1 MILVDT
7 SVWVD
12 YFNGNGNKHTNAL
25 DAALVEGVVAI
36 GDLILL
42 EILQG
47 FKIDKDYQRAKTAL
61 STLDRYEMLGHNMV
75 EKCADNYRALRE
87 KGITIRRTTDVIIAT
102 FCIEN
107 KLPLLFADRDFIPFV
122 EKLGLKSALDQVL
135 TRRDRRINPGPSVR
149 GDHAR
154 GLLG

>member
-7 SVWVD
+7 GVWID
-12 YFNGNGNKHTNAL
+12 YFNGIDSKHTDSL
-25 DAALVEGVVAI
+25 DSALVEGTVVV

-47 FKIDKDYQRAKTAL
+47 FRQDKDYQSAKIKL
-61 STLDRYEMLGHNMV
+61 GLLEQFEMFGHGMV
-75 EKCADNYRALRE
+75 VKCATHYRSLRK

-107 KLPLLFADRDFIPFV
+107 KIPLLFQDRDFTPFV
-122 EKLGLKSALDQVL
+122 ENLDLIPVL
-135 TRRDRRINPGPSVR
+135 ETT
-149 GDHAR
+149 
-154 GLLG
+154 